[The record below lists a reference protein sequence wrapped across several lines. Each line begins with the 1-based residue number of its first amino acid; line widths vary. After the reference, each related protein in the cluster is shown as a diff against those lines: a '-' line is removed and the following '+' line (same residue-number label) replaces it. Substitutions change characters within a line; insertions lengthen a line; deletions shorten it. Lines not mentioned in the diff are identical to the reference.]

1 MSEDNI
7 KAIKFHF
14 DSTEDRDTFMDAHFK
29 DRQCSDCPGLFFL
42 TNGEQVGVFCNDVT
56 YYKDIS
62 DGDAQ
67 TAAEY
72 YYDKQ
77 EFANNKRPILVGE
90 DRTNW
95 ASEAETFR
103 QEDDD
108 RHWNNPNIQE

>member
-62 DGDAQ
+62 DGDVQ

-77 EFANNKRPILVGE
+77 EFATNKRPIPADDSIYDHDWYRESENQRIMEE
-90 DRTNW
+90 DKG
-95 ASEAETFR
+95 
-103 QEDDD
+103 D
-108 RHWNNPNIQE
+108 HWIWE